1 MTKNSNHTAPRQR
14 LADSLDK
21 VFAKPLNPKH
31 LLDVAECKLF
41 GIGSESYV
49 VGSRTE
55 TTAGNLLVN
64 QNNFSYLSTAAAIFV
79 VSL

>member
-1 MTKNSNHTAPRQR
+1 MTKNSNHIAPRQR

-21 VFAKPLNPKH
+21 VFAKPLNPKNH
-31 LLDVAECKLF
+31 LDAVECKLF

-55 TTAGNLLVN
+55 TTAGILLVN
-64 QNNFSYLSTAAAIFV
+64 QNNFSCLSIAAAIFV
-79 VSL
+79 V